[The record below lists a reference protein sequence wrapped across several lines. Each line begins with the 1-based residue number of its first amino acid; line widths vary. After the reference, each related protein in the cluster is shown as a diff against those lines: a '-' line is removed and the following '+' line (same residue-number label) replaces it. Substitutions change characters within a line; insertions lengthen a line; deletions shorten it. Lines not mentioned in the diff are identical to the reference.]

1 MTDIH
6 EAASSFYHLSERFCD
21 AVEKKSVSVENA
33 AEWLF
38 LLMELYTKAMA
49 LPEVEHDDE
58 SISYESITIPQP
70 AIECPSAYWEI
81 YDPFHLEEPVCG
93 DLKDDLQD
101 IYRDLCSGI
110 KAFKAGNVCNAIW
123 EWKFG
128 LNNHLGQ
135 HAVDAIRA
143 LHSIRTDM

>member
-6 EAASSFYHLSERFCD
+6 EVACSFCQLAERFCD
-21 AVEKKSVSVENA
+21 AVEKKSVSAENA
-33 AEWLF
+33 AEWLS

-49 LPEVEHDDE
+49 LPEVEPDDE
-58 SISYESITIPQP
+58 SISYEKNAIPQP
-70 AIECPSAYWEI
+70 TIECLSTYWET
-81 YDPFHLEEPVCG
+81 YDPFRLEEPVCG

-110 KAFKAGNVCNAIW
+110 KAFNAGNVCNAIW

-128 LNNHLGQ
+128 LINHWGQ
-135 HAVDAIRA
+135 HTVDAIRA